1 MIKKE
6 WKFNNK
12 SWSSRSW
19 DWDTMV
25 ALCQKIDEVYNW
37 GISNKLLGK
46 KGPGELKDED
56 IVDNIPENFCILP
69 FARLQIDPDGRAKP
83 CCKYKNGVPP
93 DLNDYTKLPNK
104 NLDELWN

>member
-1 MIKKE
+1 
-6 WKFNNK
+6 
-12 SWSSRSW
+12 
-19 DWDTMV
+19 MV

-83 CCKYKNGVPP
+83 CCKYKNI
-93 DLNDYTKLPNK
+93 LNLPHWWTKFQISLSPHK
-104 NLDELWN
+104 LSLK